1 MTREEAII
9 YLKRADVTVGREP
22 KTKTAEALE
31 MAIEAL
37 EQEPRW
43 IPVSERLPEPVN
55 VGALWKRKVLI
66 TGYLSFDD
74 KKERFV
80 ATEYIDN
87 VISKKDVNDVHV
99 VAWMPLPEPYK
110 AESEE

>member
-37 EQEPRW
+37 EQEP
-43 IPVSERLPEPVN
+43 
-55 VGALWKRKVLI
+55 K
-66 TGYLSFDD
+66 TGYWVEE
-74 KKERFV
+74 K
-80 ATEYIDN
+80 
-87 VISKKDVNDVHV
+87 VNGGG
-99 VAWMPLPEPYK
+99 
-110 AESEE
+110 S